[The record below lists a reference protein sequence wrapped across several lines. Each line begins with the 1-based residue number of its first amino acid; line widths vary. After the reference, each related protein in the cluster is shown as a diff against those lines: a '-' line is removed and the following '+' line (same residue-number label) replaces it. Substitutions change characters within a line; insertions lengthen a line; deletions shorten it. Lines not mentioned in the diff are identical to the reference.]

1 MKDFATNPSGWMTDK
16 HQVTSDITAPF
27 ISNEWAPHFERWRK
41 KARWI
46 ARQGG
51 KGVSYGRVSD
61 LLCMSNLSHAS
72 IMKEHDNND
81 DFQGR
86 SRRVA

>member
-51 KGVSYGRVSD
+51 KGVS
-61 LLCMSNLSHAS
+61 
-72 IMKEHDNND
+72 
-81 DFQGR
+81 
-86 SRRVA
+86 